1 MRLAHKWAIGREEI
15 EMKLTQIKVQAV
27 ALSIVLAGTLLTG
40 CSSTQDKCDDLL
52 NVLSYGAWSD
62 SDSDWYDA
70 NCR

>member
-1 MRLAHKWAIGREEI
+1 
-15 EMKLTQIKVQAV
+15 MKFTQLKVQAV
-27 ALSIVLAGTLLTG
+27 ALSIVVAGSLLTG

-52 NVLSYGAWSD
+52 NVLSYGAWSE

>member
-1 MRLAHKWAIGREEI
+1 
-15 EMKLTQIKVQAV
+15 MKLTQIKVQAA